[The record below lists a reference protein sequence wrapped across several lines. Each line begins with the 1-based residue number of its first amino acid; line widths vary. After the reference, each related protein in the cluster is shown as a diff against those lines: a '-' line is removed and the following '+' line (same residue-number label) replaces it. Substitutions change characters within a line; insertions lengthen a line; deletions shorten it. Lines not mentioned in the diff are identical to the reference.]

1 MTVAGSRDVTGA
13 TGLAP
18 GAASLYEPRSHD

>member
-1 MTVAGSRDVTGA
+1 MTVAGSREVTGA
-13 TGLAP
+13 MGLAP